1 MTHWLNLIGF
11 SLLAVSMAEL
21 HQSVIVN
28 SKLAETVTGS
38 YPPDTG
44 WLFRHFRSLRALN
57 RPEAWHGRVN
67 RQTAFHR
74 CREREWHLGF
84 LHTSQSKGSA
94 HYSRQMAIPLAVWR
108 PCRDFSGRSVFQ
120 KLQVTSSKREDPLVV
135 TDYGGW
141 WWCFQ
146 GM

>member
-1 MTHWLNLIGF
+1 MTHWLNLIGFSLIGF

-57 RPEAWHGRVN
+57 RPKAWHGRL
-67 RQTAFHR
+67 
-74 CREREWHLGF
+74 REG
-84 LHTSQSKGSA
+84 
-94 HYSRQMAIPLAVWR
+94 
-108 PCRDFSGRSVFQ
+108 
-120 KLQVTSSKREDPLVV
+120 
-135 TDYGGW
+135 
-141 WWCFQ
+141 
-146 GM
+146 